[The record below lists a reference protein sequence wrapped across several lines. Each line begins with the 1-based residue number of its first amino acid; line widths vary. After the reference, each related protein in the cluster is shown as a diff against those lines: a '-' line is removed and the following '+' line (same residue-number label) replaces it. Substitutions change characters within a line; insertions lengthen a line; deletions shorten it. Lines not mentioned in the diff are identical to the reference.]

1 MPVHYSALLS
11 IPAADPTLTP
21 VNLADLTA
29 KQLARLLVTPPPHLL
44 IDCGGLLV
52 PYPLGVCSFV
62 AQLLLMRG
70 RGACIWLCNVHPGLH
85 RCLHQLKLAALFHL
99 NGQGKPTEAA
109 ATGLAS
115 CRATLSYKTL

>member
-29 KQLARLLVTPPPHLL
+29 KQLACLLVAPPPH
-44 IDCGGLLV
+44 
-52 PYPLGVCSFV
+52 PLGVCRFV
-62 AQLLLMRG
+62 AQLLLVRG
-70 RGACIWLCNVHPGLH
+70 RGTCIWLCNVHPGLR
-85 RCLHQLKLAALFHL
+85 RCLQQLGLAAVFHL

-109 ATGLAS
+109 TTGLAP